1 MFPKQ
6 RDEDSLSVYLSGTK
20 NNWQHCV
27 AITKHSVIHFAHDNQ
42 PEDGLCCLVKAA
54 LSPHMQNRLC
64 ITDEEPLSTAALKGL
79 SSIHL
84 LSGLSPLW
92 EVPDETISPFRSDSI
107 FHAIDKSS
115 FSPPTLREHSLLSPR
130 REIMR
135 WARPVRPA
143 AAGGRGGRQ
152 KRGASCHS
160 YQWVESG
167 VEPSTSFR
175 FGSGS
180 PGRSG
185 NN

>member
-27 AITKHSVIHFAHDNQ
+27 AIMKHFVIHFAHDNQ

-92 EVPDETISPFRSDSI
+92 ELPDETISPFRSDSI

-115 FSPPTLREHSLLSPR
+115 FPLRLFGSTRFFLLVVKSCDGRGPS
-130 REIMR
+130 
-135 WARPVRPA
+135 ARPRPEGG
-143 AAGGRGGRQ
+143 AGGRSEGRAATLINGS
-152 KRGASCHS
+152 K
-160 YQWVESG
+160 VELSPQPVFVLG
-167 VEPSTSFR
+167 LA
-175 FGSGS
+175 GSV
-180 PGRSG
+180 RK
-185 NN
+185 